1 MKPKSILALLII
13 MLSIPACTM
22 LVLQPVN
29 FAWPIESVVIPDE
42 NGIAKEERYSLSFNT
57 KQLFFEEVGD
67 SLAYLDKELRV
78 IRNSSGYY
86 FITGNRFKN
95 VYVFKGAEGALE
107 LENKIFLSEFGVEKP
122 AFNQRPPYVELVD
135 GNKKLYL
142 THQGIETEA
151 QN

>member
-67 SLAYLDKELRV
+67 SLAYLDKELRI

-95 VYVFKGAEGALE
+95 VYVFKGAESTLE

-151 QN
+151 QK